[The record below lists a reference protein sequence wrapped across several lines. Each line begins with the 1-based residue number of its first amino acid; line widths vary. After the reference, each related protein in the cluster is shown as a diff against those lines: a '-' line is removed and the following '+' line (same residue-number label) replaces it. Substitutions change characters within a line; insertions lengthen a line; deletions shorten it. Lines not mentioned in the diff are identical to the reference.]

1 MKASIKDGV
10 LTLTAP
16 IAATAEKATITIEG
30 APWYIQ
36 KIDRTHLYGSFSPD
50 DSRSW
55 AFDYREFRGMPYCED
70 LRAWLI
76 GDLEI
81 DGKAYSGQGSYGGQA

>member
-1 MKASIKDGV
+1 MKKNVTDKEIMEHFGLAHWSIRCSRMR
-10 LTLTAP
+10 TFMNQSYHPAN
-16 IAATAEKATITIEG
+16 IEF
-30 APWYIQ
+30 YTH
-36 KIDRTHLYGSFSPD
+36 RTS
-50 DSRSW
+50 
-55 AFDYREFRGMPYCED
+55 DYREFRGMPYCED